1 MTHAF
6 ASATFRVPPPF
17 VRFCLRLKPSP
28 AILRVTSSAVDQ
40 TSSRYYYH
48 FRLFLLP
55 PFCLTVV
62 CVTDDSGDL
71 TSCCWIISLSLLY
84 RLNCC
89 LIFSWRSE
97 FGRSFFFPR
106 SSFVFRRLFS
116 PLPPFY
122 TYNPPPF
129 RLCVN
134 ELALKTP
141 PSTIVYIYIYI
152 YCA

>member
-97 FGRSFFFPR
+97 FGRSFFFPL
-106 SSFVFRRLFS
+106 SSSAASFLRCR
-116 PLPPFY
+116 PF
-122 TYNPPPF
+122 THIIPPPF